1 MKTLKFTVSRSGF
14 ITIPVKMLKGMD
26 NVSAN
31 YMWIYSD
38 TRDGVFISSK
48 NPIIEWN
55 NLRLKVRFKPK
66 YEYIK
71 KNFLKRHN
79 EIVKYPDVEVQ
90 VKPTEN
96 ELHIFYWSNI
106 KDTKIEGKFIVP
118 TTRPNEVLTIKNENL
133 PYSVTITVNYRRLST
148 G

>member
-26 NVSAN
+26 NVSGD
-31 YMWIYSD
+31 YTWIYSD
-38 TRDGVFISSK
+38 TRDGTFISSE
-48 NPIIEWN
+48 NPVIEWG
-55 NLRLKVRFKPK
+55 NLRLKVKFKPK
-66 YEYIK
+66 YEYRK
-71 KNFLKRHN
+71 KKFLRRYN

-90 VKPTEN
+90 VRQTEN

-106 KDTKIEGKFIVP
+106 KDTKIEGKFIVS
-118 TTRPNEVLTIKNENL
+118 TSHPNEVLTIKNEDL
-133 PYSVTITVNYRRLST
+133 PYSVTITVNRRLGT